1 MFADTANAPTARTVP
16 APPASGAHAGRLPR
30 GRHHL
35 TREQV
40 QEDQRVRMLLAMAE
54 AMTVKGYVG
63 TTVADVIKGA
73 GVSRETF
80 YQQFAGKLECFL
92 AAFDAAADLLLRQLG
107 DLLEVEGTPLERF
120 ERAFTAYLDTLA
132 AEPAFARVFLVEV
145 YAAGPEAIGRRMALQ
160 ERLVDALVELLGAH
174 SDDGRLACE
183 LLVAGTGALVTVP
196 LVADDLDG
204 VRALRDPVLRLVAR
218 VLATRV
224 PPLD

>member
-1 MFADTANAPTARTVP
+1 MFADTET
-16 APPASGAHAGRLPR
+16 PPAEPGAVAPIGRLPR
-30 GRHHL
+30 GRHQL

-40 QEDQRVRMLLAMAE
+40 QEAQRIRMLLAMAE

-80 YQQFAGKLECFL
+80 YQQFASKLACFL
-92 AAFDAAADLLLRQLG
+92 AAFDAAAGLLLVQLA
-107 DLLEVEGTPLERF
+107 DVLEVDGTPIERF
-120 ERAFTAYLDTLA
+120 EAAFTSYLEALA

-145 YAAGPEAIGRRMALQ
+145 YAAGPEAIERRRALQ
-160 ERLVDALVELLGAH
+160 ERLVDALVELLGADG
-174 SDDGRLACE
+174 DDGRFACE

-204 VRALRDPVLRLVAR
+204 IRALREPVLHLVGR
-218 VLATRV
+218 VLASQV
-224 PPLD
+224 PPA